1 MTSTPESAP
10 TTVAVP
16 GGDVTVGRWGDSGP
30 VVLGLHGIT
39 AHHQCWPF
47 VAGALATDHQFVAP
61 DLRGRGGSRDLPGPY
76 GMAAHA
82 DDAAAVLR
90 SVTDEPAV
98 VVGHSMGAFVALV
111 LAHRH
116 PALVRSVILV
126 DGGLPLAATELETT
140 RAALGMIRER
150 LETVFPSPAVYAEF
164 FRQHPAFARDWS
176 PEAEAYALYD
186 ARPVDGGAR
195 ASASVDAVLEDQTDI
210 LDGTALPEALAAL
223 GHPTTFLHA
232 PRGFVDDPPGLY
244 AAATVADLAQVHRE
258 IEIRAVD
265 DVNHYTIVLSERG
278 AAAVAAAVRETG
290 VRDSE
295 A

>member
-1 MTSTPESAP
+1 MTSASEGARS
-10 TTVAVP
+10 TVAVA
-16 GGDVTVGRWGDSGP
+16 GGDLTVGHWGQQGP

-39 AHHQCWPF
+39 AHHQSWPF
-47 VAGALATDHQFVAP
+47 VARALSGDHQFVAP
-61 DLRGRGGSRDLPGPY
+61 DLRGRGGSRELPGPY

-90 SVTDEPAV
+90 SVSEEPAV

-116 PALVRSVILV
+116 PDLVRSLVLV
-126 DGGLPLAATELETT
+126 DGGLPMAATEIETT

-150 LETVFPSPAVYAEF
+150 LETVFPSPEVYAGF

-210 LDGTALPEALAAL
+210 LGGTALPDALAAL
-223 GHPTTFLHA
+223 GHSTTFLHA

-244 AAATVADLAQVHRE
+244 AAATVADLAQAHEE

-278 AAAVAAAVRETG
+278 AEAVAAAVRNTAD
-290 VRDSE
+290 RDSE

>member
-1 MTSTPESAP
+1 MSGAAEAVGS
-10 TTVAVP
+10 TVAVP
-16 GGDVTVGRWGDSGP
+16 GGDLRVGRWGESGP

-47 VAGALATDHQFVAP
+47 VARALATHHRFIAP
-61 DLRGRGGSRDLPGPY
+61 DLRGRGGSRNLPGPW

-82 DDAAAVLR
+82 DDAAAVLG

-116 PALVRSVILV
+116 PDLVSDVILV
-126 DGGLPLAATELETT
+126 DGGLPMADTELETT

-150 LETVFPSPAVYAEF
+150 LETTFPSPQAYAGF
-164 FRQHPAFARDWS
+164 FSQHPAFARDWT

-186 ARPVDGGAR
+186 AREVDGGAR
-195 ASASVDAVLEDQTDI
+195 ASASVESVLADQTDI

-223 GHPTTFLHA
+223 GHPATFLHA

-244 AAATVADLAQVHRE
+244 APETVAELARE
-258 IEIRAVD
+258 HGDIEFRAVD

-278 AAAVAAAVRETG
+278 AAAVASAVREA
-290 VRDSE
+290 E